1 METAFATN
9 WLEANQR
16 ALLAAFAS
24 LRRRLGGEGST
35 DPAPEDALA
44 DASSATAINR
54 LAEAF
59 ALTPFERQLILLC
72 AGTEMDAAL
81 AQACGAALGLSRQ
94 ANPTFGLALSMLDQ
108 PHWSALTPGATL
120 RRWRCVDVEPG
131 LTLATSP
138 LHIDERILHFVA
150 GLNELDRRLAPVLR
164 RRAAATG
171 SPQSHAAESDA
182 IVCQLRAADPPAPL
196 IQLAGDDPDGKE
208 DLAARVANEL
218 GLHLYVLDV
227 GDGGAMPP
235 DLDLFKTL
243 WLREAA
249 LLPAALLVQCGDGPL
264 PSSLRRF
271 LEGSQG
277 LLLLGVR
284 DAVGLRCAS
293 RVFDVHKPA
302 PKEQLRLWKE
312 ALGPVAPKLNGALDS
327 LALQFRLS
335 ADSIRRAGGEIAA
348 RAGDA
353 DGLEALTWQACRVLG
368 RRRLD
373 DLAQRIE
380 AKASWE
386 DLVVPETE
394 ARTLRQIVAQARQRV
409 RVYDS
414 WGFGAASSR
423 GLGISALF
431 VGESGT
437 GKTLAAEVLAREL
450 KLDLYCIDLA
460 SVVSKYIGET
470 EKNLKQVFDA
480 AEDTGSVLLFD
491 EADALFGKRSEV
503 KDSHDRYANIE
514 VGYLLQRI
522 EAYRGVAILTTNLR
536 TSLDRSFQRRLRFV
550 VEFPF
555 PDASQ
560 REAIWQ
566 RAFPKEA
573 PVEGVDP
580 RKLAQAHLAGGNIR
594 NIALNAAF
602 LAAEQGGPVTMGHL
616 LAASHSE
623 ARKIERSLSD
633 QETRGWL

>member
-1 METAFATN
+1 MQAACAN
-9 WLEANQR
+9 DWLDANQR
-16 ALLAAFAS
+16 ALLAVFAA
-24 LRRRLGGEGST
+24 LHARLAGEQAAHT
-35 DPAPEDALA
+35 PRDDALA
-44 DASSATAINR
+44 DANSATAIGR

-59 ALTPFERQLILLC
+59 ALTPFERELILLC

-81 AQACGAALGLSRQ
+81 AQACGAALGLGRA
-94 ANPTFGLALSMLDQ
+94 ANPTFGLALAVLDE
-108 PHWSALTPGATL
+108 PHWSALTPAATL
-120 RRWRCVDVEPG
+120 RRWRLVDVEPG
-131 LTLATSP
+131 AMLATSP
-138 LHIDERILHFVA
+138 LHLDERILHFVA
-150 GLNELDRRLAPVLR
+150 GLNELDRRLAPLLR
-164 RRAAATG
+164 HCTAVRG
-171 SPQSHAAESDA
+171 SLQSHAGVADA
-182 IVCQLRAADPPAPL
+182 IVRELLAADRPAPL
-196 IQLAGDDPDGKE
+196 IQLAGDDADGKE
-208 DLAARVANEL
+208 ELAARVANAL

-227 GDGGAMPP
+227 SAGVMPS
-235 DLDLFKTL
+235 DLDLFQTL

-249 LLPAALLVQCGDGPL
+249 LLPASLLVQCGDGTLPL
-264 PSSLRRF
+264 PLRRC
-271 LEGSQG
+271 LEGMQG
-277 LLLLGVR
+277 LVLLGVR
-284 DAVGLRCAS
+284 DAVGLRAPS

-312 ALGPVAPKLNGALDS
+312 ALGPVALKLNGALDR

-335 ADSIRRAGGEIAA
+335 ADSIRRAGREITA
-348 RAGDA
+348 RAADA
-353 DGLEALTWQACRVLG
+353 DEIETVAWQACRVLG

-380 AKASWE
+380 ATASWD
-386 DLVVPETE
+386 DLVVPATE
-394 ARTLRQIVAQARQRV
+394 AATLRQIVAQARQRMK
-409 RVYDS
+409 VYDN
-414 WGFGAASSR
+414 WGFAAASAR

-450 KLDLYCIDLA
+450 ALDLYRIDLA

-470 EKNLKQVFDA
+470 EKNLRQVFDA

-514 VGYLLQRI
+514 VGYVLQRI

-555 PDASQ
+555 PDAAL

-566 RAFPKEA
+566 RAFPKAA

-602 LAAEQGGPVTMGHL
+602 LAAEQGGPVTMRHL

-623 ARKIERSLSD
+623 ARKIERTLSD